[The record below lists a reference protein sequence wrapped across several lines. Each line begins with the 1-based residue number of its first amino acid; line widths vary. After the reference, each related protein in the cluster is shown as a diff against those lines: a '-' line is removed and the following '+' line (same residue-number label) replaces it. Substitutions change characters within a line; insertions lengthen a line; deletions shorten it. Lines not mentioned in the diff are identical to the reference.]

1 VVDFYLSR
9 EKKKMPNIIQVSD
22 RELKLEDVQYM
33 VGEGF
38 ASGLIEFVYP
48 RNGTPAMMGIPDDA
62 QYIVNE
68 EGLLK
73 GLKVNPIGSEIVGQ
87 PIVGNLVILTGK
99 AKLD

>member
-1 VVDFYLSR
+1 MTS
-9 EKKKMPNIIQVSD
+9 IIQVSA
-22 RELKLEDVQYM
+22 RELKLEDVQSM
-33 VGEGF
+33 VG
-38 ASGLIEFVYP
+38 GLIELVYP
-48 RNGTPAMMGIPDDA
+48 KNGTPAMMGIPDDA

>member
-1 VVDFYLSR
+1 MG
-9 EKKKMPNIIQVSD
+9 EKNMPNIIQVSD

-38 ASGLIEFVYP
+38 ESGLIEFVYP
-48 RNGTPAMMGIPDDA
+48 TNSTPAMMGIDDDA

>member
-1 VVDFYLSR
+1 
-9 EKKKMPNIIQVSD
+9 MPNIIQVSD
-22 RELKLEDVQYM
+22 RELKLEDVQSM
-33 VGEGF
+33 VG
-38 ASGLIEFVYP
+38 GLIELVYP
-48 RNGTPAMMGIPDDA
+48 TNGTPAMMGIDDDA

>member
-1 VVDFYLSR
+1 
-9 EKKKMPNIIQVSD
+9 MPSIIQVSD
-22 RELKLEDVQYM
+22 RELKLEDVQAM
-33 VGEGF
+33 VGG
-38 ASGLIEFVYP
+38 GLIELVYP
-48 RNGTPAMMGIPDDA
+48 TNGTPAMMGIDDDA

>member
-1 VVDFYLSR
+1 
-9 EKKKMPNIIQVSD
+9 MPNIIQVSD
-22 RELKLEDVQYM
+22 RELKLEDVQSM
-33 VGEGF
+33 VG
-38 ASGLIEFVYP
+38 GLIELVYP
-48 RNGTPAMMGIPDDA
+48 KNGTPAMMGIPDDA

>member
-1 VVDFYLSR
+1 MTS
-9 EKKKMPNIIQVSD
+9 IIQVSD

-38 ASGLIEFVYP
+38 ESGLIELVYP
-48 RNGTPAMMGIPDDA
+48 RNGTPAMMGIDDDA

>member
-1 VVDFYLSR
+1 MTS
-9 EKKKMPNIIQVSD
+9 IIQVSD
-22 RELKLEDVQYM
+22 RELKLEDVQAM
-33 VGEGF
+33 VG
-38 ASGLIEFVYP
+38 GLIELVYP
-48 RNGTPAMMGIPDDA
+48 RNGTPTMMGIPDDA

>member
-1 VVDFYLSR
+1 MVDFYLSR

-22 RELKLEDVQYM
+22 RELKLEDVQSM
-33 VGEGF
+33 VG
-38 ASGLIEFVYP
+38 GLMELVYP
-48 RNGTPAMMGIPDDA
+48 RNGTPAMMGIDDDA